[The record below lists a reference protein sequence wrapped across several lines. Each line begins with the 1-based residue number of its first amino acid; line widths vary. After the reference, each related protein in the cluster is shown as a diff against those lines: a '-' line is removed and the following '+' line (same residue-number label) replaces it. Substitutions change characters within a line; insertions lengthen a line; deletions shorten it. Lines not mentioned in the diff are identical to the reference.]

1 MRTKTVI
8 LMVIDG
14 LGLRKE
20 TQGNGFAL
28 AHTPVFDNLFKQYPY
43 SIIQASGEFVGLPE
57 GQMGNS
63 EVGHLN
69 IGAGFVVHTGISLIN
84 KAIKEKTF
92 ASNPKF
98 IKAFDNSKKTNT
110 PLQIIGLLSPGGVH
124 SSETHLFELL
134 KAAQAYGVKQ
144 VVVHIIGDGRDVA
157 PKSIL
162 KSIEKL
168 ETLLAQFENYTI
180 GSIAGRFYTMDRDQM
195 FDRVQLGFDAILGKS
210 NVSFSDVSE
219 YINQQYEENITDEF
233 FVPAINKNL
242 DFSSFLKDNQS
253 IIFFNFRPDRTRQL
267 THLILDSSLYTYKS
281 EYKVKVNVFV
291 SMMKYEGLATDI
303 AFEEV
308 EVKKPLGKVISE
320 HNLTQLRL
328 AETQKYAHVTFFMDG
343 GFDIELPKSDRIL
356 VDSLKVAS
364 YANAP
369 QMSAKE
375 ITDALLANAHKY
387 NLVIMNF
394 ANPDMVGH
402 TGDLQATIKAVEVL
416 DQQIG
421 RIKDWVESN
430 DATLFITADHG
441 NAELTEDENH
451 QPSTKHTTFPVMLI
465 TTDKSLKLK
474 DGKLANIAP
483 TILDYLEIEKPLE
496 MNEESLIIK

>member
-1 MRTKTVI
+1 M
-8 LMVIDG
+8 
-14 LGLRKE
+14 
-20 TQGNGFAL
+20 
-28 AHTPVFDNLFKQYPY
+28 
-43 SIIQASGEFVGLPE
+43 
-57 GQMGNS
+57 
-63 EVGHLN
+63 
-69 IGAGFVVHTGISLIN
+69 
-84 KAIKEKTF
+84 
-92 ASNPKF
+92 
-98 IKAFDNSKKTNT
+98 
-110 PLQIIGLLSPGGVH
+110 
-124 SSETHLFELL
+124 
-134 KAAQAYGVKQ
+134 
-144 VVVHIIGDGRDVA
+144 
-157 PKSIL
+157 
-162 KSIEKL
+162 
-168 ETLLAQFENYTI
+168 
-180 GSIAGRFYTMDRDQM
+180 
-195 FDRVQLGFDAILGKS
+195 
-210 NVSFSDVSE
+210 
-219 YINQQYEENITDEF
+219 
-233 FVPAINKNL
+233 
-242 DFSSFLKDNQS
+242 
-253 IIFFNFRPDRTRQL
+253 
-267 THLILDSSLYTYKS
+267 YTYKS

-421 RIKDWVESN
+421 RIKD
-430 DATLFITADHG
+430 
-441 NAELTEDENH
+441 
-451 QPSTKHTTFPVMLI
+451 
-465 TTDKSLKLK
+465 
-474 DGKLANIAP
+474 
-483 TILDYLEIEKPLE
+483 
-496 MNEESLIIK
+496 

>member
-1 MRTKTVI
+1 MKTKTII
-8 LMVIDG
+8 LTIIDG

-28 AHTPVFDNLFKQYPY
+28 AKTPVFDELFKNYPH
-43 SIIQASGEFVGLPE
+43 SIIQASGEFVGLPDK
-57 GQMGNS
+57 QMGNS

-98 IKAFDNSKKTNT
+98 IKAFDNSIKTNT
-110 PLQIIGLLSPGGVH
+110 SLQIIGLLSPGGVH
-124 SSETHLFELL
+124 SSEEHLFELI
-134 KAAQAYGVKQ
+134 KAAGNYGVPQ
-144 VVVHIIGDGRDVA
+144 ATIHIIGDGRDVA
-157 PKSIL
+157 PASIL
-162 KSIEKL
+162 SSIQKL
-168 ETLLAQFENYTI
+168 ENLLKEFPNYKI

-195 FDRVQLGFDAILGKS
+195 FDRVEQGFEAILGKS
-210 NVSFSDVSE
+210 KSNFTDVKT
-219 YINQQYEENITDEF
+219 YINEQYQQDIKDEF
-233 FVPAINKNL
+233 FIPAINKNL
-242 DFSSFLKDNQS
+242 DSASFLKDNDS
-253 IIFFNFRPDRTRQL
+253 VIFFNFRPDRARQI
-267 THLILDSSLYTYKS
+267 THLILDSNLYSYHS
-281 EYKVKVNVFV
+281 EHKVKVNVFV
-291 SMMKYEGLATDI
+291 SMMKYEGLDTDI

-308 EVKKPLGKVISE
+308 EVKKPLGRVISE
-320 HNLTQLRL
+320 QGLKQLRL

-343 GFDIELPKSDRIL
+343 GFDIQLANSDRIL
-356 VDSLKVAS
+356 IDSLKVTS
-364 YANAP
+364 YASAP

-375 ITDALLANAHKY
+375 ITDALLENASKY

-421 RIKDWVESN
+421 RIKDWVEAN
-430 DATLFITADHG
+430 NATLFITADHG

-483 TILDYLEIEKPLE
+483 TILDYLGIEKPSE